1 MKLIPIYLIVAL
13 LIAITFGVW
22 GLLSNANQ
30 IQYSD
35 AYGPLPFWGG
45 LGSIFLLAISAILL
59 VIHMR
64 KK

>member
-13 LIAITFGVW
+13 LIAITFGIW

-45 LGSIFLLAISAILL
+45 IGGVVLLAVSAVLL
-59 VIHMR
+59 VMHMR

>member
-13 LIAITFGVW
+13 LIAITFGIW

-35 AYGPLPFWGG
+35 DYGQLPFWVGIGG
-45 LGSIFLLAISAILL
+45 VVLLAVSAVLL
-59 VIHMR
+59 VMHVR